1 MSIVGISG
9 SSLNLYQYLQSL
21 TNATTPGTTA
31 TPALGTADANGSGTT
46 QLTTDTPNSQGT
58 SSTGSGT
65 PSLVQQLETSIQN
78 AVNGVN
84 ASPSNNPQ
92 AVLMAMEQA
101 IQTTLRSNG
110 MSPGQ
115 LSQTALHYHGYPG
128 GSAGNLLADL
138 GTNGGRSSLSS
149 SLSASRN
156 PLAIIQTPGLEWLL
170 SQLNID
176 SHQFRNDV
184 ISALPGPHNG
194 RLDQSQVF
202 QSFPTGQNVDVLP

>member
-9 SSLNLYQYLQSL
+9 SSSTLYQYLQSL
-21 TNATTPGTTA
+21 TNATNPGTTA
-31 TPALGTADANGSGTT
+31 THGVGTFDANGPGTT
-46 QLTTDTPNSQGT
+46 QLTTDAPNSQVT
-58 SSTGSGT
+58 SSTSSGT

-84 ASPSNNPQ
+84 ASQSNNPQ
-92 AVLMAMEQA
+92 AVLLAMEQA

-110 MSPGQ
+110 TSPSQ

-128 GSAGNLLADL
+128 GSAGNLLATL
-138 GTNGGRSSLSS
+138 GTNGGSSATSS
-149 SLSASRN
+149 GISASSN
-156 PLAIIQTPGLEWLL
+156 PLALIQTPGLEWLL
-170 SQLNID
+170 TQLNID

-194 RLDQSQVF
+194 HLDQLQVF
-202 QSFPTGQNVDVLP
+202 QSFPNGQNVNVLP